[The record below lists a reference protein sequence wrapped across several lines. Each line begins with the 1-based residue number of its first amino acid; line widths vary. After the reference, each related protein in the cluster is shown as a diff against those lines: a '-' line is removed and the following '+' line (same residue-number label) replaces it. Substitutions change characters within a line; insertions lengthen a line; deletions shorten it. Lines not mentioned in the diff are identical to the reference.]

1 LLLIGGGLSL
11 GAALEVSGLVDV
23 ISNTLNMFTGG
34 GNPILTIAIV
44 TFAGV
49 GLSVIASNTASAGI
63 FLPIAISLGQQTG
76 VSRTCVREAL
86 QHLESEG
93 LVERVPNRGL
103 FVATVS
109 RDEARQIYE
118 VRAALESAAG
128 RMFVERATEK
138 HLKALEAAYAQ
149 VAETATKEPVIAY
162 VKALD
167 DFYDVLLEGAGNDV
181 GRRVLRTLRA
191 RMNFLR
197 ALTARASRAARH
209 RQTLEKMR
217 GIVDAANDRD
227 ARAMASRCRDFVRRS
242 ARFADKVLSEQ
253 E

>member
-1 LLLIGGGLSL
+1 MMMARRNPDDAIRVFKDSPNLRELTTQ
-11 GAALEVSGLVDV
+11 ALRNAILDMRFKPNERLVERR
-23 ISNTLNMFTGG
+23 LC
-34 GNPILTIAIV
+34 
-44 TFAGV
+44 
-49 GLSVIASNTASAGI
+49 
-63 FLPIAISLGQQTG
+63 QQTG

-128 RMFVERATEK
+128 RMFVERASDK
-138 HLKALEAAYAQ
+138 HLKALEAAYGR
-149 VAETATKEPVIAY
+149 VARTATKQPVIAY

-167 DFYDVLLEGAGNDV
+167 DFYDVLLEGAGNEV
-181 GRRVLRTLRA
+181 ARRVLRTLRA
-191 RMNFLR
+191 RMNYLR
-197 ALTARASRAARH
+197 ALTTRASYAAR
-209 RQTLEKMR
+209 QLETLKKMR
-217 GIVDAANDRD
+217 AIVEAAGDRD
-227 ARAMASRCRDFVRRS
+227 ARVMARRCRDFVRRS
-242 ARFADKVLSEQ
+242 ARFADKVLGDQ